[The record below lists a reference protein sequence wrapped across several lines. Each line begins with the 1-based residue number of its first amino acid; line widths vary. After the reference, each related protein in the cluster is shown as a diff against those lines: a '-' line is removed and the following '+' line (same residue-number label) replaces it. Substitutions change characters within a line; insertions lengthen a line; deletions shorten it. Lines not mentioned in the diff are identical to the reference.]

1 VPALR
6 YPRPRSPRTAVSIR
20 AGTQAPSH
28 RRRWGLLDELLMT
41 ALDAALPLD
50 EPHAAPRI
58 KQDLHLHVPGPTE
71 VFLHE
76 KIGISEVRECDATSR
91 LERRRD
97 LRRSIDPRHPDP
109 TAARGRLE
117 EHRVPISGG
126 DDSSL
131 FDRLERS
138 VYARR
143 DGHPEAGHRLSRG
156 NLVAREGHRV
166 GGRAHEDQTFLGAAC
181 REGRILRQEPVAG

>member
-1 VPALR
+1 
-6 YPRPRSPRTAVSIR
+6 
-20 AGTQAPSH
+20 
-28 RRRWGLLDELLMT
+28 MT
-41 ALDAALPLD
+41 TLAAALPLD
-50 EPHAAPRI
+50 EPDAVPRI

-71 VFLHE
+71 VLLHE
-76 KIGISEVRECDATSR
+76 KIGISEVRERDAAGR

-117 EHRVPISGG
+117 EHRVPDLGG

-143 DGHPEAGHRLSRG
+143 DGHPEAGHRLSR
-156 NLVAREGHRV
+156 
-166 GGRAHEDQTFLGAAC
+166 AHLFP
-181 REGRILRQEPVAG
+181 R